1 MLNNVKYYNQKL
13 FKEKKSIIYYM
24 HIMGIKNLVQ
34 RVQPYFVESGGR
46 GGGQGL
52 R

>member
-1 MLNNVKYYNQKL
+1 
-13 FKEKKSIIYYM
+13 M

-46 GGGQGL
+46 GGYLFQIHKL
-52 R
+52 IDKKNHTFFLKTEVKLKMD